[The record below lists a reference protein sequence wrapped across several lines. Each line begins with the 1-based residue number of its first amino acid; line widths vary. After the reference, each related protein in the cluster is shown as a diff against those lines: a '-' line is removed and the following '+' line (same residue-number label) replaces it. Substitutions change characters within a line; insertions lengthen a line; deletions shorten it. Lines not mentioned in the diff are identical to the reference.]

1 VLPQLGARR
10 SQGEPGG
17 GAQAGGGSM
26 EGMEGAGSPKQRG
39 HRRRLRCQQQALGAA
54 AREAAAEQGAL
65 HTGTRGL
72 G

>member
-1 VLPQLGARR
+1 
-10 SQGEPGG
+10 
-17 GAQAGGGSM
+17 M